1 MTTQPLP
8 THCDSRESFRP
19 QEQGGGSRDPGL
31 KAPAGRADGLSWFF
45 LMPPTRVPQ
54 S

>member
-8 THCDSRESFRP
+8 THWDSRESFRP

-31 KAPAGRADGLSWFF
+31 EAPARRAEGLSRFF
-45 LMPPTRVPQ
+45 LVPPTRVPQ